1 MQRLLIGITFIFLMH
16 ELIGQAPSDTM
27 ASMAQQNSQPFINVE
42 RFGAVGDSS
51 TDNTMAF
58 RKAIAYAESLGGGIV
73 FIPTGNYF
81 IDSLRIPRRVS
92 LIGSGVGA
100 TKLLLRKNY
109 SGVVMLSLHNT
120 DESTIKDFTLD
131 GNKEHQSHP
140 IHGIV
145 ISTDSGGNIG
155 KKNGD
160 PTNYNYQLL
169 VTRVYVRN
177 FTGNGI
183 VALHPAWVF
192 AVRDYRVRDNDGW
205 GVWNESTDSEFSD
218 NGVSNNGQGGI
229 YNRGANT
236 RFIGGKIL
244 WNGRDNPEGAG
255 IYCHGGN
262 RSQFIGME
270 VQESYYHGIV
280 LDNTFDAVV
289 QVVSDMNNVKRRPS
303 SLQLSTEDR
312 QDPNAVGYALKM
324 VASKNNSINIQITS
338 GLAGG
343 KLTQFG
349 KFIDGNSTG
358 NVFILNERKQMLG
371 DSIVFA
377 AKNEWITYNDA
388 TRIIKTDED
397 FEVTEDTSTY
407 IINSKLSKNRTITLI
422 DPSKTLMKKLT
433 FVFPGEENEKFHW
446 RFNNAVKPS
455 AGLNEIL
462 PANSIVTVERFDIG
476 AGQWRITNVWQP
488 AKNKKSDKGKGF
500 FDDEFSNSISTK
512 NRKEAMLV
520 NYSPPDNTSGTFT
533 VEIHGMNE
541 TGELAAYKRVVRYKM
556 IHGVLKLFT
565 VKIPVDDDEDPSLQ
579 DCDIIFVEA
588 SLQKGI
594 IQVNAKGINNPVK
607 WKANVGVSYI
617 SL

>member
-1 MQRLLIGITFIFLMH
+1 MQKLLIGITLIFLIQ
-16 ELIGQAPSDTM
+16 ELTGQTPPGAVD
-27 ASMAQQNSQPFINVE
+27 SMAHFNSQPFINVE
-42 RFGAVGDSS
+42 RFGAIGDSS
-51 TDNTMAF
+51 TNNTMAF

-131 GNKEHQSHP
+131 GNKENQSHP

-145 ISTDSGGNIG
+145 ISTDVGGNVG
-155 KKNGD
+155 KRNGD

-236 RFIGGKIL
+236 RFIGGKVL
-244 WNGRDNPEGAG
+244 WNGRENPAGAG

-289 QVVSDMNNVKRRPS
+289 QVVSDMNNVKRRPA
-303 SLQLSTEDR
+303 SLQLSPEDR

-338 GLAGG
+338 GLTGA

-349 KFIDGNSTG
+349 KYIDANSTG
-358 NVFILNERKQMLG
+358 NVFVLNERRPMLG
-371 DSIVFA
+371 DSIRYA
-377 AKNEWITYNDA
+377 AKNTWITYNDA
-388 TRIIKTDED
+388 SKIIKED
-397 FEVTEDTSTY
+397 ADFIVSEDTSTY
-407 IINSKLSKNRTITLI
+407 FITSGISADRTIQLT
-422 DPSKTLMKKLT
+422 DPSVTLMKKLT
-433 FVFPGEENEKFHW
+433 FIFSGEPNRNFNW
-446 RFNNAVKPS
+446 RFKNS
-455 AGLNEIL
+455 ARSNQGLNESL

-476 AGQWRITNVWQP
+476 AGQWRITNIWEP
-488 AKNKKSDKGKGF
+488 RKDKKAGKTAGF
-500 FDDEFSNSISTK
+500 YDDEFSNSIITR
-512 NRKEAMLV
+512 NEKEMTLV
-520 NYSPPDNTSGTFT
+520 DYAPPGNTSGTFS
-533 VEIHGMNE
+533 VEIHALNE
-541 TGELAAYKRVVRYKM
+541 KGEFAAYKRIVRYKKLNGG
-556 IHGVLKLFT
+556 IKLFT
-565 VKIPVDDDEDPSLQ
+565 IKVPVEDDEDPGLK
-579 DCDIIFVEA
+579 DCEIKIVQNTGD
-588 SLQKGI
+588 KGKI
-594 IQVNAKGINNPVK
+594 RVTVQGPGNLVQ